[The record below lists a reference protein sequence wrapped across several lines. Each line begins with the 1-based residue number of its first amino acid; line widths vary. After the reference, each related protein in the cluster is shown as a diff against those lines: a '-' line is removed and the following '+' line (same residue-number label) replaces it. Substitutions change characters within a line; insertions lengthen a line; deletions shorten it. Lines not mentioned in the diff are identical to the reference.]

1 MTDEAYGKQP
11 VVRMLSFAVD
21 VRCQLMCLD
30 RARADSSDHTL
41 HKPTRYSIACSPS
54 APPSARY

>member
-21 VRCQLMCLD
+21 VRHHLMRLEC
-30 RARADSSDHTL
+30 ARADSSDRTL
-41 HKPTRYSIACSPS
+41 PKPTR
-54 APPSARY
+54 